1 MPKKEREK
9 EKESV
14 SLLAQNRKARH
25 DYQILETIECGIAL
39 RGTEV
44 KSCRMRSVAMQDSF
58 AKAERN
64 QIFVYNMNISPYS
77 HGNIFNHTPVR
88 PRALLLH
95 KKEILRIARF
105 AASLPGVKEHHLLPY
120 HRLGSDKYAGLG
132 RQYSLPEILPPS
144 NEKMEY
150 LLAVAERA
158 GLNCQIG
165 G

>member
-9 EKESV
+9 ENESG
-14 SLLAQNRKARH
+14 SLIAQNRKARH

-58 AKAERN
+58 AKVERN

-77 HGNIFNHTPVR
+77 HGNIFNHTPIR

-95 KKEILRIARF
+95 KKEILRIAQRVREKGL
-105 AASLPGVKEHHLLPY
+105 ALIPLKIYLTRGKIKVE
-120 HRLGSDKYAGLG
+120 LGIARGKAYEDKRETLRK
-132 RQYSLPEILPPS
+132 RQEDLELRR
-144 NEKMEY
+144 EY
-150 LLAVAERA
+150 KVR
-158 GLNCQIG
+158 
-165 G
+165 